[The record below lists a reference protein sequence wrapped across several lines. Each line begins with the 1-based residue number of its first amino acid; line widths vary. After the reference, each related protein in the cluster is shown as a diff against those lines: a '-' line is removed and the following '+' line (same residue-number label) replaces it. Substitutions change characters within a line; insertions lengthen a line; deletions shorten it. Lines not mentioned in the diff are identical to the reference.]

1 MSDEDER
8 PSEVTLPG
16 EVARWIE
23 ATTGGALASAERR
36 PGGGRRE
43 AWFVDVKR
51 ASGEIDELFL
61 RLDRTRRAG
70 RGDGYDTVR
79 EAQIYQALH
88 AAGMLVPRVLGV
100 LSPRT
105 SLGSE
110 DSASLRAPLAAPQA
124 VLSERVTGETWFSRI
139 RDPKQQLAVAQ
150 DFVRWLAKL
159 HSIPARTL
167 HIPAL
172 PPLADVATHVRQELD
187 AWEAVYRADP
197 EVTDPLIEFAFAWLR
212 RHVPDVKAPPVLVQ
226 GDTGPGNFLYEGD
239 RVKAI
244 LDWELAHWS
253 DPMDDIAWL
262 SLRAVQEPF
271 THFPDRLREYEQLSG
286 NRVHAGR
293 VRYFRVFAELRIV
306 VMGHGRRQQRSTKG
320 EVGNGLIYG
329 ALHHRLL
336 VETLADVMGEKL
348 ERFELPRA
356 APRDHAWYF
365 DAALEQI
372 RDVIVPRSTD
382 PFVVLRAKG
391 IARLLKHLKECDR
404 FAAVY
409 DEQELGDLAELLGT
423 RPASIDAG
431 RSALVPLVRERALSD
446 ERLLRYFHR
455 WTTRRTAL
463 AASASGVLAER
474 HYPPLA

>member
-1 MSDEDER
+1 MTMSDETPTSTEL
-8 PSEVTLPG
+8 TLPSA
-16 EVARWIE
+16 VARWIE
-23 ATTGGALASAERR
+23 ATTGGVLAQATRM

-51 ASGEIDELFL
+51 ASGETDALFL
-61 RLDRTRRAG
+61 RLDRAAKLRS
-70 RGDGYDTVR
+70 DDYDTVR

-88 AAGMLVPRVLGV
+88 RAGMLVPRVLAV
-100 LSPRT
+100 L
-105 SLGSE
+105 
-110 DSASLRAPLAAPQA
+110 DSPQA
-124 VLSERVTGETWFSRI
+124 VLSERISGETWFSRI
-139 RDPKQQLAVAQ
+139 RDPQQQLAVAQ
-150 DFVRWLAKL
+150 DFMRWLAKL
-159 HSIPARTL
+159 HTIDARTL
-167 HIPAL
+167 ALPAL
-172 PPLADVATHVRQELD
+172 PKLADTATHVREELD
-187 AWEAVYRADP
+187 AWEASYRRDP
-197 EVTDPLIEFAFAWLR
+197 EVTDPLIEFAFSWLR
-212 RHVPDVKAPPVLVQ
+212 RNVPAPTTPPVLVQ
-226 GDTGPGNFLYEGD
+226 GDTGPGNFLYEGE

-286 NRVHAGR
+286 IRIDAAR

-306 VMGHGRRQQRSTKG
+306 VMGHGRRQLRSTKG

-336 VETLADVMGEKL
+336 VETLADVMGAKL
-348 ERFELPRA
+348 EAFALPDA
-356 APRDHAWYF
+356 PPRDHAWLF
-365 DAALEQI
+365 DAALDQL

-391 IARLLKHLKECDR
+391 VARLLKHLQDCDR
-404 FAAVY
+404 LAGVFDA
-409 DEQELGDLAELLGT
+409 QELDDLAELLGE

-431 RSALVPLVRERALSD
+431 RDALVPLVRDGKRSD
-446 ERLLRYFHR
+446 AAVLRYFHR